1 MQNRAAIPCLR
12 RIYARNERI
21 KGCNDS
27 ISIYNFRFKWFF
39 CESRFFHRIS
49 EIKPQM
55 RTPRIGVGNNI
66 ANSNIPRHTKLVFA
80 DNGWETVVHLQKSK
94 PFEMLS
100 MAQMVL
106 VSMPRPTTNAR
117 RERKN
122 IYFEW
127 NACDLRSTRFQ
138 LLQLW
143 FLKRPQI
150 WLTIIQRAA
159 HINCDANG
167 PGH

>member
-39 CESRFFHRIS
+39 CESRFFQRIS

-100 MAQMVL
+100 MAQ
-106 VSMPRPTTNAR
+106 TTNGVGEHASAND
-117 RERKN
+117 ERKKRKKKYIFWMKCMRLEVN
-122 IYFEW
+122 QISATSAVIFETST
-127 NACDLRSTRFQ
+127 DLADNNSTG
-138 LLQLW
+138 
-143 FLKRPQI
+143 
-150 WLTIIQRAA
+150 RA
-159 HINCDANG
+159 H
-167 PGH
+167 